1 MATQECQWSVQQK
14 DEKIISIVGG
24 GVSGMY
30 CAWKLGMAGKRV
42 VLLEASHD
50 RFGGR
55 METVEMNGFLAEYG
69 PMRFEPTLQPTFAR
83 MIHDLDIE
91 FVEFVGPSAEDI
103 NFPQYDLL
111 PEEEGLDALQLLK
124 RGIMLIM
131 GQSPDNQE
139 WIDAQTEESYRRFR
153 RTQKLHGKY
162 LWKMGFWNALSADGI
177 LSHQALMK
185 IRDTGTFYHMIPEN
199 LNAIEWVIWWLR
211 ALKTVGQELATIKGG
226 TEKITEE
233 LLNRLHNLDNVEIY
247 SAHKL
252 VSFGECNDKQN
263 RLKLVFETNNGQ
275 QHAIVDRL
283 ILALPKLPLT
293 RLSTSLPKN
302 ISEQLNTVNGFAMSK
317 VFFVT
322 DSPWWEPSQKP
333 QQYANRMPTR
343 ELHYSRREP
352 GEGDDG
358 YGMVMLY
365 TDTPATEY
373 WRHYI
378 VDAKNHDRAEID
390 SNNELIE
397 EFAKFIA
404 RDVKRA
410 LESESLESD
419 SQSNTVQLN
428 ANAKKIFAERSLQ
441 ETAQYIQD
449 SIITY
454 GIRDWASAPYGA
466 GNHGWQPGVQSW
478 KVQEAFKAFS
488 VGSGRKNVHICGE
501 AYSDYHGFIEG
512 ALNSAHLILDEY
524 F

>member
-1 MATQECQWSVQQK
+1 MPIEQCAWSVKNQ
-14 DEKIISIVGG
+14 DINIIAIVGG
-24 GVSGMY
+24 GVSGLY
-30 CAWKLGMAGKRV
+30 CAWKLGVAGKKV

-55 METVEMNGFLAEYG
+55 METVEMNGFLAEFG
-69 PMRFEPTLQPTFAR
+69 PMRFEPTLQPTFAK

-91 FVEFVGPSAEDI
+91 FIEFVGPSAEDI
-103 NFPQYDLL
+103 NFPRYDLL

-124 RGIMLIM
+124 RGIMLAM
-131 GQSPDNQE
+131 GQSPDDQA
-139 WIDAQTEESYRRFR
+139 WIDAQTEESYCRFR
-153 RTQKLHGKY
+153 RSQKLHGKY
-162 LWKMGFWNALSADGI
+162 LWKQGFWNALSADGI

-199 LNAIEWVIWWLR
+199 LNAMEWIIWWLR

-226 TEKITEE
+226 TEKITRE
-233 LLNRLHNLDNVEIY
+233 LLKRLHEMSNVEIY
-247 SAHKL
+247 NAHKL
-252 VSFGECNDKQN
+252 ISFCECNDKQN
-263 RLKLVFETNNGQ
+263 RLSLTFETNGGLKK
-275 QHAIVDRL
+275 AIVDRL
-283 ILALPKLPLT
+283 ILAMPKCPLVK
-293 RLSTSLPKN
+293 LASSLPKN
-302 ISEQLNTVNGFAMSK
+302 IAEQLESVNGFAMSK

-322 DSPWWEPSQKP
+322 DNPWWEPGQKP

-352 GEGDDG
+352 NSDDDG
-358 YGMVMLY
+358 FGMVMLY

-378 VDAKNHDRAEID
+378 VDSKNHDRAEID

-397 EFAKFIA
+397 EFAKYIA

-410 LESESLESD
+410 LESENKTNS
-419 SQSNTVQLN
+419 VQLN
-428 ANAKKIFAERSLQ
+428 DNAKNIFAARTLE
-441 ETAQYIQD
+441 ETANYIQS

-454 GIRDWASAPYGA
+454 GIRDWASEPYGA

-478 KVQEAFKAFS
+478 KVQQAFKAFS
-488 VGSGRKNVHICGE
+488 IGSGRKNVHICGE

-512 ALNSAHLILDEY
+512 ALNSAHLILDETI
-524 F
+524 